1 MRGLRTAGTRA
12 SVIGAILSRA
22 RRRGTARRLARMD
35 SAAPKRVAQEAEQ
48 SAPFQVLARA
58 GYGASGLVHILIG
71 AIALVVAVGGDGV
84 TDQSGALMAVASVPF
99 GFVLLWCVAVT
110 LWALAAWQ
118 LLDGIL
124 MGAAS
129 DSGREVVSKWGRR
142 IGAWGQAVIFAA
154 LGAIAA
160 AAALG
165 ARVNTEEATEAA
177 SRELLRF
184 PGGPVLLVLVGL
196 GIGIGGVV
204 FIVMGARRSFR
215 NKVDLPDTKSGRA
228 IAGLGLVG
236 FIAKGVALVIVGL
249 LLIIASLSSN
259 AATAGGLDGAL
270 RALLKLPYGPLLVTE
285 VGLGFIAYG
294 IFCLFRARYARLPAT

>member
-1 MRGLRTAGTRA
+1 
-12 SVIGAILSRA
+12 
-22 RRRGTARRLARMD
+22 MD

-184 PGGPVLLVLVGL
+184 PGGPVLLVLAGL

-204 FIVMGARRSFR
+204 FIVMGVRRSFR